1 MKRIEL
7 LAPAGDFE
15 SLKAAIAN
23 GANAIYLGGNAFSA
37 RAFAKNFSREEL
49 KEAVKYAH
57 LRGVK
62 IHVTINILYKDE
74 EFSELFDYID
84 FLYRI
89 QVDALLIQ
97 DIGLL
102 KAVRVRYPDFEIHVS
117 TQMTVNTLEAL
128 RYFEELGVKR
138 VVLSRENTIE
148 QMKYIC
154 DHTSLEVEVFAHGA
168 ICVAYSGQC
177 LMSSMIGKRSGNRG
191 ACAQP
196 CRLPYKLEEDGRIL
210 DEEQFLMSPRDLC
223 TVENVS
229 EFIKAGITSLK
240 LEGRMKKPEYVAA
253 VVHAYKKAIDHVYDR
268 HLEDVQDED
277 INNMKRM
284 FNRHYTKGYAFYE
297 HKIVDQDYS
306 GNRGMHLGYVKGY
319 SKKKKCVSIM
329 LEDTLTQEDS
339 IVFESIDKGRPVNK
353 IYKNGMLVNE
363 AYQGDVVE
371 IEFNTPVYEGAVNK
385 TVSIKTIEALRKN
398 FNKEGKFRYVN
409 FSFYAYLNSPM
420 MLMAECDGEHFEV
433 ISDYTCEEARH
444 TPTDEERIEKQ
455 LRKLGGTIY
464 DVESVSIDI
473 ADNINIPI
481 SILNKMRREMVD
493 QMNNHFEN
501 VIIHHGQ
508 VHDYEVQP
516 KQRTN
521 NGNYYVCV
529 RTLSQLKSA
538 LSYFDHVYYYYQS
551 NLEEAL
557 SVFEQYG
564 KEAGVYLPRITTDQE
579 IQEIRAMI
587 PDTIK
592 HFIVN
597 DYGFYRM
604 FKDKDVIL
612 GTGLNIF
619 NHYSAAS
626 FDESAIV
633 SYETTTKQIETIKDY
648 AKETIVPI
656 YGYIENMIS
665 DHCVISQRYF
675 EKKVPNCSL
684 CKKHSYRLIDR
695 KDVAFSVFTD
705 DACRNHILNA
715 YPLYYSYYHKFNTS
729 YFMMFTIEDQ
739 IDELIEAILKG
750 KSLPNDIKTT
760 TGYLS

>member
-37 RAFAKNFSREEL
+37 RAFAKNFDRDEL
-49 KEAVKYAH
+49 EEAVKYAH

-74 EFSELFDYID
+74 EFTHLFDYID
-84 FLYRI
+84 FLYKI

-102 KAVRVRYPDFEIHVS
+102 KAVRARYPDFEVHVS

-196 CRLPYKLEEDGRIL
+196 CRLPYRLEEDGKIL

-223 TVENVS
+223 TIENVE

-240 LEGRMKKPEYVAA
+240 IEGRMKKPEYVAA
-253 VVHAYKKAIDHVYDR
+253 VVHAYKKAIDHVYDH
-268 HLEDVQDED
+268 HLEDIDSDD
-277 INNMKRM
+277 IDNMKRM
-284 FNRHYTKGYAFYE
+284 FNRHYTKGYAFHD

-329 LEDTLTQEDS
+329 LEDTLSQLDS
-339 IVFESIDKGRPVNK
+339 IVFEAIDKGRPVNK
-353 IYKNGMLVNE
+353 IYKDGMLVNE
-363 AYQGDVVE
+363 AHKGEVVE

-385 TVSIKTIEALRKN
+385 TVSVKTIEALRKT
-398 FNKEGKFRYVN
+398 FMKEGKFRYVS

-433 ISDYTCEEARH
+433 ISEYTCEKALH
-444 TPTDEERIEKQ
+444 TPTDEMRIEKQ

-464 DVESVSIDI
+464 EVDSVSVDI
-473 ADNINIPI
+473 AEEINIPI

-493 QMNNHFEN
+493 KMNEHFSSRVIHHEGIKTYEVNKKEN
-501 VIIHHGQ
+501 VS
-508 VHDYEVQP
+508 
-516 KQRTN
+516 
-521 NGNYYVCV
+521 GNYYVCV
-529 RTLSQLKSA
+529 RTLSQLKCA
-538 LSYFDHVYYYYQS
+538 LDYFDHVYYYYQS
-551 NLEEAL
+551 NLDEAL
-557 SVFEQYG
+557 DLFDQYE
-564 KEAGVYLPRITTDQE
+564 KEAGIYLPRITTDKE
-579 IQEIRAMI
+579 IKEIVQSI
-587 PDTIK
+587 PATIK

-597 DYGFYRM
+597 DYGFYRQY
-604 FKDKDVIL
+604 KDKDVIL

-619 NHYSAAS
+619 NHYSASS
-626 FDESAIV
+626 FDESLIV
-633 SYETTTKQIETIKDY
+633 SYETTSKQIETIKDY

-675 EKKVPNCSL
+675 GKKVPHCSL

-715 YPLYYSYYHKFNTS
+715 YPLYYSHYRKFNTS
-729 YFMMFTIEDQ
+729 YFMMFTIEEDIQ
-739 IDELIEAILKG
+739 DIIESILKG
-750 KSLPNDIKTT
+750 QSLSKYIQTT